1 MDCLFFLDLKA
12 NFYLLTVNILSEVP
26 QVLLLV
32 SLCACERVTSDFEG
46 IALVGKL
53 RSLAQKKKY
62 FDLETLIHYPT
73 HSIKK

>member
-53 RSLAQKKKY
+53 RSSKKKI
-62 FDLETLIHYPT
+62 L
-73 HSIKK
+73 